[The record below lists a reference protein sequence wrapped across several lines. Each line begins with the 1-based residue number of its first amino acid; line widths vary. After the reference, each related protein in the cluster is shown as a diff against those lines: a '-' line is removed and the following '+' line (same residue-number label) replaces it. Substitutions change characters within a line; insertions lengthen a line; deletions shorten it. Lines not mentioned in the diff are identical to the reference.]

1 MPQDDNGL
9 NYIKINL
16 GDFSDGAVDRNLP
29 ANAGG
34 NGLNL
39 WSGKIT
45 HAVEQLSPC
54 TKTIET
60 VL

>member
-9 NYIKINL
+9 NYIKVNL
-16 GDFSDGAVDRNLP
+16 EDFSDGTVHRNLP

-34 NGLNL
+34 NGLNP
-39 WSGKIT
+39 WSGKLT
-45 HAVEQLSPC
+45 CAVEQLSLC